1 MKIGNKIREF
11 RNEKG
16 ITHKDLSEV
25 LKVNQSTYNKLEN
38 GEMDFKSEQII
49 LISKFFKK
57 TVAEIFGEQGNVYI
71 QNNQKVESSGHIER
85 VMYNTDEKLI
95 QLFTDTLITQQNTL
109 NKFFEQNTRL
119 QDNLINLMEK
129 IVVKNNL

>member
-1 MKIGNKIREF
+1 M
-11 RNEKG
+11 
-16 ITHKDLSEV
+16 
-25 LKVNQSTYNKLEN
+25 
-38 GEMDFKSEQII
+38 
-49 LISKFFKK
+49 
-57 TVAEIFGEQGNVYI
+57 AEIFGEQGNVYI